1 MSGPTEAAGQPAA
14 RPPGRSEA
22 KNAAVRAAL
31 QPLAPGER
39 PPAVTVAAVGALLLA
54 VVNAVSYVAGWQIAG
69 QRPQLVTVLAPVLLM
84 LLLAWG
90 MWRVRYWAVLTTQV
104 VLALLVS
111 LFTILALFAQNWRS
125 VAVAVLIVVPAS
137 VLFWKLVKAMARI
150 QMRSHS

>member
-1 MSGPTEAAGQPAA
+1 MSGPSEATDQPAA

-22 KNAAVRAAL
+22 KNAAARAAL
-31 QPLAPGER
+31 QPLAPGHR
-39 PPAVTVAAVGALLLA
+39 PMAVTVAAVGALLLA
-54 VVNAVSYVAGWQIAG
+54 VVNAIAYAAGWEIAG
-69 QRPQLVTVLAPVLLM
+69 QRPQLVTVAAPVLLM

-150 QMRSHS
+150 QMRSRS